1 MKTDQT
7 RRSFFATMA
16 LGISASAFPMLV
28 NDFDDLAN
36 LAQFDSNELKDAE
49 AWFKKIKGK
58 HRIAYDGSSPHGGLP
73 VIWNWAFYLSNNET
87 GSPDNDITAMT
98 VLRHS
103 GIVFAFDSTRWEKY
117 KLGEHFGV
125 KDPKTGEPG
134 LRNHIYDPQEG
145 DMPLAGIDGIKRMQ
159 ERGGLF
165 CVCNLAASVNA
176 GAIAAKMNLN
186 KTEVYKDLIAGVL
199 PGIQIV
205 PSGVWALGRAQEN
218 GCGYIFAG

>member
-1 MKTDQT
+1 
-7 RRSFFATMA
+7 
-16 LGISASAFPMLV
+16 
-28 NDFDDLAN
+28 
-36 LAQFDSNELKDAE
+36 
-49 AWFKKIKGK
+49 
-58 HRIAYDGSSPHGGLP
+58 
-73 VIWNWAFYLSNNET
+73 
-87 GSPDNDITAMT
+87 MT

-134 LRNHIYDPQEG
+134 LRNYIYDPKEG
-145 DMPLAGIDGIKRMQ
+145 DMPLDGIDGIKRMQ

-176 GAIAAKMNLN
+176 GAIAAKMNLD